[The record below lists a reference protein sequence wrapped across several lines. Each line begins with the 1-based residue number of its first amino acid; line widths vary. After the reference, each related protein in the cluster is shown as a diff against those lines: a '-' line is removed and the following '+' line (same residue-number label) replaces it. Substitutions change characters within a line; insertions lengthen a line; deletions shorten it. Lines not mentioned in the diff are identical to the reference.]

1 MGLFGIAEILINLER
16 HAGWSLT
23 AAVGKHNPTPD
34 ELRQAWPAVLRG
46 TRVGAVLGV
55 LPGGGALLSS
65 FAAYAV
71 EKKAAKDPSR
81 FGQGAIEGVAGP
93 ESANNAGAQTSFIP
107 LLTLGIPSNPVM
119 ALMLGAMMI
128 QGITPGPRVIDEQ
141 PELFWGIVASMWLGN
156 LMLVI
161 INLPL
166 IGIWVRFL
174 RTPYRLL
181 FPSIL
186 FLCSIGAYSLNS
198 APFELGLMA
207 FFGVVGYLFYK
218 LGCEPAPLILA
229 MILGPHME
237 EHLRR
242 ALLLSYGDPLV
253 FVERPISLGL
263 LIASA
268 LLVAIFVTPAL
279 RKARG

>member
-1 MGLFGIAEILINLER
+1 
-16 HAGWSLT
+16 
-23 AAVGKHNPTPD
+23 
-34 ELRQAWPAVLRG
+34 
-46 TRVGAVLGV
+46 
-55 LPGGGALLSS
+55 
-65 FAAYAV
+65 
-71 EKKAAKDPSR
+71 
-81 FGQGAIEGVAGP
+81 
-93 ESANNAGAQTSFIP
+93 
-107 LLTLGIPSNPVM
+107 
-119 ALMLGAMMI
+119 
-128 QGITPGPRVIDEQ
+128 
-141 PELFWGIVASMWLGN
+141 
-156 LMLVI
+156 MLVV

-181 FPSIL
+181 FPTIL
-186 FLCSIGAYSLNS
+186 FLCSIGAYTLNS
-198 APFELGLMA
+198 APFEVGLMA

-242 ALLLSYGDPLV
+242 ALLLSYGDPFV

-263 LIASA
+263 IVASIALIVVFT
-268 LLVAIFVTPAL
+268 LPAL